1 MFKDNILEM
10 LKFFDA
16 EALPVFDPDEKEV
29 LSVEDSPLFR

>member
-10 LKFFDA
+10 MKFFDV

-29 LSVEDSPLFR
+29 LSIEDSPLFR